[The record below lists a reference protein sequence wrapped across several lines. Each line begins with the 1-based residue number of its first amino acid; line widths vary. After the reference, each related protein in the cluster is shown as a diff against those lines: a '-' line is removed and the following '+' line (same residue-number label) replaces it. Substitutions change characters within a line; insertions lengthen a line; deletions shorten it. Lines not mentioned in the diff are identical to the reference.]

1 MCSANRRETM
11 ISFNPLWKTLIDRH
25 IKKQELAEMIGVTR
39 KSISMMARNEGIS
52 MKLLDRICREL
63 GCSVQDVIEYVPDA
77 DAEE

>member
-1 MCSANRRETM
+1 
-11 ISFNPLWKTLIDRH
+11 
-25 IKKQELAEMIGVTR
+25 MIGVTR

>member
-1 MCSANRRETM
+1 M
-11 ISFNPLWKTLIDRH
+11 ISFNPLWKTLIDKH

-52 MKLLDRICREL
+52 MKLLDRICTEL